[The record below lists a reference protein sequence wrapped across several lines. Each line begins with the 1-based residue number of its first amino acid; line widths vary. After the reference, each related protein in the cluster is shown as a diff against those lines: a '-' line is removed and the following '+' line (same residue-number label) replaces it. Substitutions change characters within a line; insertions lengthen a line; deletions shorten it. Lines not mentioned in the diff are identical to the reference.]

1 MSCEDISFENKKF
14 EFKVIE
20 NSLFDNPLETL
31 REVERISK
39 RDPLLFSVLGDL
51 VTLLDETME
60 TFPRRFELISDML
73 GELGKKIKFVGE
85 YSDEPVT
92 IIVSKS
98 YVFLEVEDKY
108 NIILSEEP
116 VLVAKALF
124 YYFVT
129 GGW

>member
-20 NSLFDNPLETL
+20 NSLFDDPLETL

-39 RDPLLFSVLGDL
+39 RDSLLFSVLGDL

-73 GELGKKIKFVGE
+73 GELGKKIKFIGE

-98 YVFLEVEDKY
+98 YVFLAFEDKY

-116 VLVAKALF
+116 VLIAKALF